1 MQEVNGSAIRMRV
14 LVVDDHLMVRQGLK
28 AILNAYADIELVGE
42 AGNGEEAVRLVDQ
55 LRPAVVVMD
64 LNLPMLDGIEA
75 TRQIKSRY
83 PETIVIGLSVNPT
96 KENDE
101 AFQRAGAARLL
112 TKEAAVEQLY
122 EAMVEITKPQ

>member
-1 MQEVNGSAIRMRV
+1 MRV

-83 PETIVIGLSVNPT
+83 PETIVIGL
-96 KENDE
+96 
-101 AFQRAGAARLL
+101 
-112 TKEAAVEQLY
+112 
-122 EAMVEITKPQ
+122 